1 MNQFAQPVLTAHDIT
16 LGYRHGRNAAHDVLR
31 DFSFTLHA
39 REIVAVLGP
48 SGVGKSTLVRVLAAL
63 QQADAGRVTVFDK
76 PADAPN
82 PAVGVVFQDACLLPW
97 RSVRGNVMLGLDF
110 ASRRTRERAVRRRAR
125 ADAALAEVGL
135 STAADLYPAQLS
147 GGMAQRVSLAR
158 CMARQPDILLL
169 DEPFAALDAA
179 TRTSM
184 QALLRN
190 LVNTHG
196 AAAVMVTHDIDE
208 ALRVADRV
216 LLLCGS
222 PARAVGDW
230 RLARH
235 SDTAA
240 LRATI
245 VAALADASVTAAGSL
260 PQPAPILPEREVA

>member
-1 MNQFAQPVLTAHDIT
+1 MSQFAQPVLTAQDVT
-16 LGYRHGRNAAHDVLR
+16 LGYQRRRGSGQAVLQ

-63 QQADAGRVTVFDK
+63 QSADSGKVTVFGA
-76 PADAPN
+76 PASAPN

-97 RSVRGNVMLGLDF
+97 RNVRGNVTLGLGF
-110 ASRRTRERAVRRRAR
+110 ASRRRRENAAARRAR
-125 ADAALAEVGL
+125 ANAALAEVGL
-135 STAADLYPAQLS
+135 SEAVELYPSQLS

-158 CMARQPDILLL
+158 CMARQPEILLL

-184 QALLRN
+184 QTLLRG

-208 ALRVADRV
+208 ALRVADRI
-216 LLLCGS
+216 LLLCGR
-222 PARAVGDW
+222 PARTVGDW
-230 RLARH
+230 RLTRH
-235 SDTAA
+235 TDTAA
-240 LRATI
+240 LRTTI
-245 VAALADASVTAAGSL
+245 VTALAAASVTTAAVS
-260 PQPAPILPEREVA
+260 PQPTPILERDVA